1 MIGNNG
7 IARRLTLVVLASLGI
22 TVAAVLGLSYL
33 LQLSADSA
41 QTVAAISSQQTQRSF
56 ELLDLAVKIQGTT
69 QKLVQ
74 ASDPDVME
82 SLIQQNQSLVKSAA
96 EKIGRIAANNAD
108 VKAAFR
114 ALIQANEQVTNLVL
128 QAHNAESH
136 QAILEKS
143 NPAFEALLSVI
154 NSDEN
159 QVAKK
164 IGDDTTAARTRSA
177 RIEYTIFC
185 VVVVGILLLI
195 IWGVTL
201 VRSVSTA
208 LRNMVSTVKDLA
220 EGEGDLTKRL
230 DVDSRDELGELAAW
244 FNSFLDQIHEIISQV
259 AGTAE
264 KVANASE
271 ELNITSQQ
279 ITANSEETSAQ
290 ADVVSSAVQA
300 VGQNLRTVASGA
312 EEMGDSIK
320 EIAKN
325 AVEAA
330 KVATSA
336 VKVAEDTN
344 KAVSKLGD
352 SSTEIGQVIKVITAI
367 AQQTN
372 LLALNATIEAARAG
386 EAGKGFAVVANEVK
400 ELAKETAKATEDIS
414 RKIEAIQ
421 ADTMAAVN
429 AIASISGVIHHIND
443 ISNII
448 ATAVEEQNATTNEMS
463 RNLNEA
469 SSSSSEITSNIAGVA
484 AAAQSTTRGAGNTQK
499 ASQQLV
505 EMSQQL
511 RALVG
516 QFRINGDGAGEAD
529 DVVKR
534 LAAHASA

>member
-7 IARRLTLVVLASLGI
+7 IARRMTLVVLASLGI

-82 SLIQQNQSLVKSAA
+82 SLIQQNQSLVKSAE
-96 EKIGRIAANNAD
+96 EKIGRIAANDAD

-177 RIEYTIFC
+177 RIGYTIFC
-185 VVVVGILLLI
+185 VVVVGIFLLI

-230 DVDSRDELGELAAW
+230 DVDSCDELGELAEW

-320 EIAKN
+320 EIATN
-325 AVEAA
+325 AIEAA

-448 ATAVEEQNATTNEMS
+448 VTAVEEQNATTNEMS

-516 QFRINGDGAGEAD
+516 QFRINGDGAGKGD